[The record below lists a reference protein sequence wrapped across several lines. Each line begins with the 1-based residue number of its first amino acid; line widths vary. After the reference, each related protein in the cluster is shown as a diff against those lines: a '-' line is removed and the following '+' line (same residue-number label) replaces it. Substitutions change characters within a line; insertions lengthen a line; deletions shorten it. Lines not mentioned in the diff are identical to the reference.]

1 MARRSKQSEK
11 QWVSASDAGRAAYC
25 PQYLVHKHQGADPS
39 KEAVWSRERGAAKH
53 ADLNRQVQE
62 RRCYIATY
70 LYGSDDP
77 RTDRLRTFRDEVLM
91 SCAAGRIMTS
101 IYYRISPSLVV
112 AAGKSRMV
120 SQFLAYLV
128 GYVLSRVSKK

>member
-39 KEAVWSRERGAAKH
+39 KEAVRNRERGAAKH
-53 ADLNRQVQE
+53 ADLNRQVQD